1 MPHLCLHPRCL
12 SAAVATIPNSAASS
26 PIPIRRCIRPSS
38 FSEPGTGAMNR
49 RQGPAASTRLRHDR
63 CQLATSP
70 SGGIHALVP
79 LPKFLKRQPADSTH
93 EKEPR
98 SIFALILIPLPLEHL
113 VGKERPDLPAGVNI
127 VDRVFELTLYDLH
140 SWRSAGCVAEF

>member
-1 MPHLCLHPRCL
+1 MLDF
-12 SAAVATIPNSAASS
+12 V
-26 PIPIRRCIRPSS
+26 
-38 FSEPGTGAMNR
+38 
-49 RQGPAASTRLRHDR
+49 
-63 CQLATSP
+63 
-70 SGGIHALVP
+70 
-79 LPKFLKRQPADSTH
+79 FLKFPSLDYGLWQG
-93 EKEPR
+93 KEPR